1 MFIEILQ
8 NSQENTFARVS
19 FLIKLQDWDLQLYLK
34 RQFGLGVF
42 LCLVPKY
49 SARISH
55 RGCSVRKDVHRN
67 FAKLTGKHLCQ
78 SIFLNKVAGLGPATL
93 FKKTIWLRC
102 FLLKSAKFLRTP
114 FLHYWVIA
122 SELLILAV
130 PVRQVSQKKIKLSRE
145 FNILSFLFMLY
156 SAVFVNTGFL
166 DKLFLLI
173 EGIFLQF
180 QI

>member
-1 MFIEILQ
+1 MSIH
-8 NSQENTFARVS
+8 
-19 FLIKLQDWDLQLYLK
+19 
-34 RQFGLGVF
+34 
-42 LCLVPKY
+42 
-49 SARISH
+49 SH
-55 RGCSVRKDVHRN
+55 WGCSERKGILKI
-67 FAKLTGKHLCQ
+67 FAKVTGKQQ
-78 SIFLNKVAGLGPATL
+78 SQSLFFSKVAGLRPATL

-102 FLLKSAKFLRTP
+102 FLVKFAKFLRTP